1 MEKKIEGIRWRQD
14 GQLGHCYGISREKM
28 CRLESK
34 HRRLEKNLHV
44 LGEITQVG
52 LVKLGHSFNW
62 AIEENGDS
70 KITSKSFAC
79 WSRRKV
85 NSREGT
91 GYKGTG

>member
-28 CRLESK
+28 CRLEPK

-52 LVKLGHSFNW
+52 LVKLGHSFNV
-62 AIEENGDS
+62 GY
-70 KITSKSFAC
+70 
-79 WSRRKV
+79 RRKWGFKDNIQEFCLLV
-85 NSREGT
+85 
-91 GYKGTG
+91 